1 LYAGIG
7 KEIALRLS
15 KYKGQVFA
23 LSRTKEN
30 LDSLVAIDPKIQPI
44 CVDLRDWDAT
54 RKAVQSILPI
64 DLLVNNAAVACLTPF
79 LNATPKEFD
88 LTFDVNVKAA
98 FNVSQIV
105 VENMIERKCGGSI
118 VNISSQAGQAALKDH
133 AVYCMSKAA
142 LDMLTKTMALE
153 VGPHNIRI
161 NSVGPTVVMT
171 EMGKLGWSDPQKAQ
185 SMINKIPLGR
195 FADVDEVVD
204 PVVYLLSD
212 RSSMINGACL
222 PIDGGFLA
230 T

>member
-1 LYAGIG
+1 GIG

-23 LSRTKEN
+23 LSKTKEN
-30 LDSLVAIDPKIQPI
+30 LDNLVTIDPKIQPI
-44 CVDLRDWDAT
+44 CVGLRDWNAT

-64 DLLVNNAAVACLTPF
+64 DLLVNNAGVTCVTPF
-79 LNATPKEFD
+79 VDATCKEFD
-88 LTFDVNVKAA
+88 FIFDINVKAA
-98 FNVSQIV
+98 FNVAQIV
-105 VENMIERKCGGSI
+105 VKNMIERKCGGSI

-133 AVYCMSKAA
+133 ATYCMSKAA
-142 LDMLTKTMALE
+142 LDMLTKTIALE
-153 VGPHNIRI
+153 AGPHNIRI

-171 EMGKLGWSDPQKAQ
+171 DMGKMAWSDPQKAQ
-185 SMINKIPLGR
+185 DMLNKIPLGR
-195 FADVDEVVD
+195 FADIDEIVD

-212 RSSMINGACL
+212 RSSMINGVYL